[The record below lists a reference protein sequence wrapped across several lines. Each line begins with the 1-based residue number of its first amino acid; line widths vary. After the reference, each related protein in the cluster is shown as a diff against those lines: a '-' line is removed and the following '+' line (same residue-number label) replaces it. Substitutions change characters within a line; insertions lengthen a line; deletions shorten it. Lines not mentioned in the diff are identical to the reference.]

1 MLGRFARFE
10 LLQWRSD
17 FGPFCLDCE
26 GFFGARVWVWVFIF
40 FGDEAFFFWVGC
52 VRLGMENHF
61 FVEAKSSF
69 SVEIGKLKLQPEER
83 RKGFAGVVSLGP
95 RCEAWLIETV
105 EEVLQSIGAEE
116 FIKTTLDASNV
127 VTIKRGS
134 NKAGSFLEVAAQ
146 VVGCRTGFIL
156 LPEGR
161 DGQGSSR
168 FSGKLSKVALFE
180 AMRGPPFVG

>member
-116 FIKTTLDASNV
+116 FIKTTLD
-127 VTIKRGS
+127 
-134 NKAGSFLEVAAQ
+134 Q

>member
-105 EEVLQSIGAEE
+105 EEVLQSIGAEGKQQGRE
-116 FIKTTLDASNV
+116 FFGGGRSSCGMSNRV
-127 VTIKRGS
+127 HFV
-134 NKAGSFLEVAAQ
+134 AGRS
-146 VVGCRTGFIL
+146 
-156 LPEGR
+156 
-161 DGQGSSR
+161 
-168 FSGKLSKVALFE
+168 
-180 AMRGPPFVG
+180 